1 VVSAQDGRVDVCMVY
16 VCYLSFPLGN
26 TSTALLII
34 KKHQPFP
41 ANMADKRKVK
51 KSTYLA
57 QRQ

>member
-1 VVSAQDGRVDVCMVY
+1 MTIGCIGECMTVCVVS
-16 VCYLSFPLGN
+16 LGN

-41 ANMADKRKVK
+41 ANMADKRKTR
-51 KSTYLA
+51 KSTYLP